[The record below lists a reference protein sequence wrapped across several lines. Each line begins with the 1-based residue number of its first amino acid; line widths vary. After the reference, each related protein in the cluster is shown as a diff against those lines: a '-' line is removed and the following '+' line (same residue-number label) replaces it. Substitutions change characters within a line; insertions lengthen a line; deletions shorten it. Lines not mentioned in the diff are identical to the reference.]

1 MNEIPHRSSLV
12 LVDAIGTRITV
23 YANTPQELRALQRE
37 YGRRGYRP
45 EGEIPCGGLQLP
57 YAQHDTFDWSLIG
70 ATPWTSPDGD
80 RGVIHDGSFYKLREL
95 EAVDSRKMKLP
106 QALKYSRG
114 ARETDPEH
122 LVEEGSGEFKYRTL
136 IMFRGGGKAMPEF
149 SLPGGQRQRHA
160 VGPAQENAAD

>member
-1 MNEIPHRSSLV
+1 
-12 LVDAIGTRITV
+12 
-23 YANTPQELRALQRE
+23 
-37 YGRRGYRP
+37 
-45 EGEIPCGGLQLP
+45 
-57 YAQHDTFDWSLIG
+57 
-70 ATPWTSPDGD
+70 
-80 RGVIHDGSFYKLREL
+80 
-95 EAVDSRKMKLP
+95 MKLP

-122 LVEEGSGEFKYRTL
+122 LVEESNGEFKYRTL